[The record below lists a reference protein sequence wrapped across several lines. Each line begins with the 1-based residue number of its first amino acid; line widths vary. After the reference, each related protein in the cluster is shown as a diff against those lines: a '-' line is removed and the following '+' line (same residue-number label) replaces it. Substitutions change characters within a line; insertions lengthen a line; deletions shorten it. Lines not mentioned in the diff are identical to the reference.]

1 MKRLLLLTE
10 PNRNRQLL
18 VEWLTK
24 HYQVVVAE
32 ADEALQSLFD
42 LCLIDGPTLNR
53 LWEQVQARKKAEEP
67 VLLPVLLL
75 TSRQGIDLVTRHLW
89 RTIDEVVLR
98 PIEKVELQARV
109 EVLLRARQL
118 SVALQ
123 RRNEDLGAFIHAM
136 SHDLRAPLRII
147 DGFVQAL
154 GEDHASM
161 LSEQGRHYL
170 ERIHASTAQML
181 ELIASLLAFGRMGRS
196 QVRLRTVDLQ
206 TVIARCLQDL
216 ESDIRASHARVT
228 LTGQPTNICAD
239 ASLLKMALT
248 NLLANALKFIPPG
261 AQPHVTIATTATPG
275 GYRIEVQ
282 DQGIGIAPEH
292 YGRIFA
298 PFVRLHGM
306 EEYPGSGLGLAIV
319 AKAVNMMGG
328 RVGMTSAPGQGSTFW
343 IELPHMEVGR
353 EVPDHR

>member
-1 MKRLLLLTE
+1 MKRIMLLTE
-10 PNRNRQLL
+10 PNRNRKLL
-18 VEWLTK
+18 VEWLAK

-32 ADEALQSLFD
+32 ANDALQCPFD
-42 LCLIDGPTLNR
+42 LCLIDGPALNR
-53 LWEQVQARKKAEEP
+53 LWEQVQARKKVEEP

-75 TSRQGIDLVTRHLW
+75 TSRQGVDLVTRHLW

-123 RRNEDLGAFIHAM
+123 RQNEDLRTFIHAM

-161 LSEQGRHYL
+161 LSEQGRRYL
-170 ERIHASTAQML
+170 GRIHASTAQML
-181 ELIASLLAFGRMGRS
+181 ELIASLLAFGSMGRT
-196 QVRLRTVDLQ
+196 QLRLRTVDLQ
-206 TVIARCLQDL
+206 AVIARCLQDL
-216 ESDIRASHARVT
+216 EPDIRTSHARVT
-228 LTGQPTNICAD
+228 LTGQLANICANV
-239 ASLLKMALT
+239 SLLKMALT
-248 NLLANALKFIPPG
+248 NLLANALKFILPG
-261 AQPHVTIATTATPG
+261 ARPYVTIAAAVTPERC
-275 GYRIEVQ
+275 RIEVQ

-292 YGRIFA
+292 HKRIFA
-298 PFVRLHGM
+298 PLVRLHGM
-306 EEYPGSGLGLAIV
+306 EEYPGNGLGLAIV

-328 RVGMTSAPGQGSTFW
+328 RVGVTSAPGQGSTFW
-343 IELPHMEVGR
+343 IELPHAEVGR